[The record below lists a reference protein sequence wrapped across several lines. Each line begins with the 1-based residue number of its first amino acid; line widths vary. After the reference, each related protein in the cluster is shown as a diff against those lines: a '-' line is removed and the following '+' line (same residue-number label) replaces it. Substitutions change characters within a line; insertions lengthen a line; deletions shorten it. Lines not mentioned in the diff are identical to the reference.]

1 MKRKKTILV
10 IDDVSVT
17 LRSLKAVL
25 EDKYTVRLAKS
36 GELADSILASVCV
49 DLILLDIEMPGI
61 SGLDYAKRLK
71 QNPSTWHIPIVF
83 ISGHSAADIV
93 QYAGQLD
100 IKGYIKKPASP
111 DLIIEKLDAVLSVA

>member
-10 IDDVSVT
+10 IDDVSET
-17 LRSLKAVL
+17 LRALKVIL
-25 EDKYTVRLAKS
+25 EDKYTVRLSKS
-36 GELADSILASVCV
+36 GELADSILGSVCV

-83 ISGHSAADIV
+83 ISGHSAAEIV

-111 DLIIEKLDAVLSVA
+111 EFIMEKVDAVLSIT